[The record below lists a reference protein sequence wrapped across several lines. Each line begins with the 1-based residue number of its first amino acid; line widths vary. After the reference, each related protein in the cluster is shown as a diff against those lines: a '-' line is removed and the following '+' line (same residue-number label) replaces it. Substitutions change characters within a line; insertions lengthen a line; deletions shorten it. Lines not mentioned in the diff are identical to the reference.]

1 MFCTCE
7 KIQHKLEPMYNT
19 ETFYW
24 DGCSNKIKFGGKF
37 TFEFLKEFASGE
49 EENGAMQLHNFE
61 VGHKAVEKTA
71 KIKCTCQGKGCTF
84 KICWKQVSTF
94 RHIGTFLKNRYKKAK
109 YVQFIDG
116 QLHQRKYKTTEKVTI
131 KKKHLTYLRKSPN
144 YCTKNQVLNIEGT
157 EGRQC
162 SRNKNTTNLSEQKS
176 CKTLCVSCG
185 YKVIRKQNKYVCLK

>member
-1 MFCTCE
+1 M
-7 KIQHKLEPMYNT
+7 HVRL
-19 ETFYW
+19 
-24 DGCSNKIKFGGKF
+24 
-37 TFEFLKEFASGE
+37 
-49 EENGAMQLHNFE
+49 NFE
-61 VGHKAVEKTA
+61 LEVNADNQCWCNICSYRWSPFQWYNWTRRYWFSFLFFLQAVEKTA